1 MESKK
6 GKRCY
11 IYTRV
16 STAIQ
21 IEGYSLDAQEKKLL
35 EYAKLNEMTV
45 VKKYC
50 DEGIDDIDD
59 VAILKLDDFQEFG
72 TPKHIVN
79 DVFGG
84 RTEYLAAISLIKN
97 NLFGVAR
104 V

>member
-50 DEGIDDIDD
+50 DEGKSGKSTSGRPEFLKMMDDRNS
-59 VAILKLDDFQEFG
+59 LSLFLQKLYQSVSYNNYHDKQ
-72 TPKHIVN
+72 
-79 DVFGG
+79 
-84 RTEYLAAISLIKN
+84 LISDL
-97 NLFGVAR
+97 
-104 V
+104 